1 MSAAVENT
9 EKRLERRYEVQTSL
23 TYCRFASS
31 KTPSFSVTAHNCS
44 QGGLCFQSPTPLK
57 PGQAL
62 CVYAAPGQ
70 EEVFPSDRHKLLL
83 KSFSLAEVRWCRK
96 QKAAKTS
103 DYLIGLQ
110 YL

>member
-1 MSAAVENT
+1 MSAAVQNM
-9 EKRLERRYEVQTSL
+9 EKRLERRYAVKIPL

-44 QGGLCFQSPTPLK
+44 HGGLCFRSPTALK

-62 CVYAAPGQ
+62 CVYTTPGQ
-70 EEVFPSDRHKLLL
+70 DEFFPVDRQKLLL
-83 KSFSLAEVRWCRK
+83 KSFSLAEVRWCHK
-96 QKAAKTS
+96 QEADKTA
-103 DYLIGLQ
+103 DYLIGVQ